1 MDKCRSES
9 LYPSKRFRKSS
20 FTQPLLA
27 KNLRFARTWLLEYFH
42 AMKHKSLLH
51 GIEYA
56 AVSRMK
62 AKLGR
67 SAFSLLAGLAIIFG
81 STSATCAESDISFMR
96 FVKTA
101 NDEGHVDTAIQ
112 TYRHPSGVEVALIGA
127 VHIGDKAYYVAL
139 NQRFK
144 SYDAVLYEMIKDA
157 EVDPSEL
164 SGGGH
169 PISQMQLGMK
179 SLLGLEFQLEGI
191 DYSVKNLVHADLDP
205 ATFSKLQGEKGES
218 FFTLALQSF
227 FQEKRMMASGKLQG
241 FDGIGLLMALASG
254 DREHTM
260 KWMFAQQLNEL
271 ESMMAGMDQG
281 VDGKGSVILRG
292 RNEKAFEVLDEVIRH
307 GKKRIGIFS
316 GAGHMPDMDKRLMLK
331 GFQRNREEWLVA
343 WDMTRD

>member
-1 MDKCRSES
+1 
-9 LYPSKRFRKSS
+9 
-20 FTQPLLA
+20 
-27 KNLRFARTWLLEYFH
+27 
-42 AMKHKSLLH
+42 MKHKSLLN

-56 AVSRMK
+56 AVSRME

-67 SAFSLLAGLAIIFG
+67 LALSLLAGLVMIFG
-81 STSATCAESDISFMR
+81 ITCATCAESDISFMR

-127 VHIGDKAYYVAL
+127 VHIGYKGYYVAL
-139 NQRFK
+139 NKRFT

-227 FQEKRMMASGKLQG
+227 FQEKRMIASGQLQS

-292 RNEKAFEVLDEVIRH
+292 RNEKAFEVLDEVIRQ
-307 GKKRIGIFS
+307 GKKRIGIFY
-316 GAGHMPDMDKRLMLK
+316 GAGHMPDMDKRLMLR

>member
-1 MDKCRSES
+1 
-9 LYPSKRFRKSS
+9 
-20 FTQPLLA
+20 
-27 KNLRFARTWLLEYFH
+27 
-42 AMKHKSLLH
+42 MKHNSLLH

-62 AKLGR
+62 AKPGR
-67 SAFSLLAGLAIIFG
+67 SALLLLAGLVMIFG
-81 STSATCAESDISFMR
+81 IASATFAESDISFMR

-139 NQRFK
+139 NQRFT

-191 DYSVKNLVHADLDP
+191 DYSVKNFVHADLDP

-227 FQEKRMMASGKLQG
+227 FQEKRMMATGKLQG

-292 RNEKAFEVLDEVIRH
+292 RNEKAFEVLDEVIRQ
-307 GKKRIGIFS
+307 GKKRIGIFY
-316 GAGHMPDMDKRLMLK
+316 GAGHMPDMGKRLMRK

-343 WDMTRD
+343 WDMIRD

>member
-1 MDKCRSES
+1 MQRN
-9 LYPSKRFRKSS
+9 SKKD
-20 FTQPLLA
+20 
-27 KNLRFARTWLLEYFH
+27 
-42 AMKHKSLLH
+42 
-51 GIEYA
+51 GIEHA
-56 AVSRMK
+56 GIMGMKTQTHGSWLSLMVS
-62 AKLGR
+62 LGLILGFYLR
-67 SAFSLLAGLAIIFG
+67 
-81 STSATCAESDISFMR
+81 ATAESETSFMR

-112 TYRHPSGVEVALIGA
+112 TYHHPSGTTVALIGA
-127 VHIGDKAYYVAL
+127 VHIGDRAYYDKL
-139 NQRFK
+139 NERFK

-157 EVDPSEL
+157 DVDPSEL

-191 DYSVKNLVHADLDP
+191 DYSVKNFVHADLDP

-227 FQEKRMMASGKLQG
+227 FQEKRLMASGKLQG
-241 FDGIGLLMALASG
+241 LGGIGLLLALASD

-260 KWMFAQQLNEL
+260 KWMFAQQLSEL

-292 RNEKAFEVLDEVIRH
+292 RNDKAFEVLDEVIRN
-307 GKKRIGIFS
+307 GKKRIGVFY
-316 GAGHMPDMDKRLMLK
+316 GAGHMPDMDKRLLSN
-331 GFQRNREEWLVA
+331 GFRRVREEWVVA
-343 WDMTRD
+343 WDISR